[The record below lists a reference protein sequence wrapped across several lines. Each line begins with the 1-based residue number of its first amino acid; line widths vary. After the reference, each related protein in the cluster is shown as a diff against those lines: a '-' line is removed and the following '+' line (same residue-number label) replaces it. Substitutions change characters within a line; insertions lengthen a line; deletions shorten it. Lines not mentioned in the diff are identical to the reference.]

1 MQPMSTVLSPNTER
15 AAAAVDWENGKNVRN
30 ASLVLSSV
38 IGALSRE
45 LAPSGRTVTLCV
57 ASGWLPYLG
66 ESAWPAYEE
75 AGVNRLMTMST
86 CAVALHQRKPEVGDP
101 LMPCSSACRYPLTQP
116 FSMPFEYQV
125 LDQMLRT
132 VRNKDV
138 IGVGLWPK
146 QGLGWT
152 EPEL

>member
-1 MQPMSTVLSPNTER
+1 M
-15 AAAAVDWENGKNVRN
+15 
-30 ASLVLSSV
+30 LSSV

-45 LAPSGRTVTLCV
+45 LAPTGRTVTLCV

-75 AGVNRLMTMST
+75 AGINRLMTMST
-86 CAVALHQRKPEVGDP
+86 CAVALHQRKPEVSDP
-101 LMPCSSACRYPLTQP
+101 LLPCSSACRYPLTQP

-125 LDQMLRT
+125 LDQMLQT